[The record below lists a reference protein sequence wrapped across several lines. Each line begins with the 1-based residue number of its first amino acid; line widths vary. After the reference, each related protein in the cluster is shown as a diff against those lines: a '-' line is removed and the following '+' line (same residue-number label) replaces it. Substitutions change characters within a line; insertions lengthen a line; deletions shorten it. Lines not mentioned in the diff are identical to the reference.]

1 MLLFLAAISRLSA
14 AFFLTIQFFFFRF
27 KGTENTVVICYM
39 LDKETGRLS
48 WLAARRELADSCSAT
63 GGGDDDDP
71 PPEPEPVKE
80 RSCDTLREEEITD
93 DRAHIHAP
101 FYMGIFFIKYLLQ
114 NHTILEPQFS
124 RLFVLFK
131 VNILYR

>member
-101 FYMGIFFIKYLLQ
+101 FYGDIFYKIPFTKPHHFGTSIQ
-114 NHTILEPQFS
+114 SIV
-124 RLFVLFK
+124 RLV
-131 VNILYR
+131 